1 MEELERGQG
10 QTSFVPLSSWVT
22 LGKLSMSSL
31 PEIHTHLESQIVV
44 VPYVDM
50 GSLQMSAVKDL
61 WINQCWIRWALNPMT
76 GVLKRKEGE
85 M

>member
-1 MEELERGQG
+1 MLWAGPCPHYSGHALILTPPLRLAVEELECGQG

-31 PEIHTHLESQIVV
+31 PKIHTHLESQIVV
-44 VPYVDM
+44 VPYVEM

-61 WINQCWIRWALNPMT
+61 
-76 GVLKRKEGE
+76 
-85 M
+85 